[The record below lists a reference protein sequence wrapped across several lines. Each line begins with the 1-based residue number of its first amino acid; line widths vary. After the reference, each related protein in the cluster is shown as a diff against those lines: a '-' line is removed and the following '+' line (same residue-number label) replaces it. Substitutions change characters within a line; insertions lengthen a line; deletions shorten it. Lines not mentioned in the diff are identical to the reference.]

1 MTADQVVQIV
11 MYVLVGI
18 ASIASAVI
26 SYIKTGSW
34 GKSTTAA
41 AKSVDIQLNEINSNI
56 LRRLESLESRVET
69 IEKNEAECLN
79 TVVNLDDCVS
89 SLSETVDG
97 LCGDRDQIL
106 LRVGK
111 TEQGEVL

>member
-1 MTADQVVQIV
+1 MSAEQIVQIV

-34 GKSTTAA
+34 GKTTTAT
-41 AKSVDIQLNEINSNI
+41 AKSVDAQLNEINSNI
-56 LRRLESLESRVET
+56 LRRLDSLESRVEA
-69 IEKNEAECLN
+69 IEKNVC
-79 TVVNLDDCVS
+79 

-97 LCGDRDQIL
+97 LCGDHDQSL
-106 LRVGK
+106 LCV
-111 TEQGEVL
+111 GEVEQREVL

>member
-1 MTADQVVQIV
+1 MTAEQIVQIV

-34 GKSTTAA
+34 GKSTAAA
-41 AKSVDIQLNEINSNI
+41 AKSVDVQLNEINSNI

-69 IEKNEAECLN
+69 IEKNESECQNMVVDLN
-79 TVVNLDDCVS
+79 DRIC

-97 LCGDRDQIL
+97 LCGDHDQFL
-106 LRVGK
+106 LCVGK
-111 TEQGEVL
+111 PEQGEVF